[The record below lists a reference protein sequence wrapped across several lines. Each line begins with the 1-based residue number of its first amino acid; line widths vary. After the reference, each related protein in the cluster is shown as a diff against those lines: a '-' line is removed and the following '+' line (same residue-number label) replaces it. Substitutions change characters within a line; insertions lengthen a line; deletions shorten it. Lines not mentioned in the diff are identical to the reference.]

1 MLGSAF
7 VAFFRSFI
15 RHPLYALLNLLGL
28 SLGIA
33 AFITLSLLYHFE
45 TSYESWSTER
55 PHIYMIGT
63 RFHGPGLPDDVAL
76 RSAGGLLEDMR
87 SAWPQI
93 DGTRD
98 YSDWFIVHR
107 GADAT
112 SEHMEYVDPNFLIF
126 FKVPTLRGDPAT
138 ALADPSHVVLSAAL
152 ARKYFGTT
160 DAVGRTLTLGG
171 EEGIKSYTVSAVIAD
186 LPKNSDM
193 RLDMLV
199 RLTPSLVTKVF
210 ADNWHRLGGQ
220 AVSNYVKFGRPADA
234 RALAAQLPAF
244 IDRHADPES
253 GGGFALHTIIELPLV
268 PLADVHLISPK
279 LKAAIASLGLVG
291 IVALALALINY
302 VNLATARAGLRAR
315 EVAVR
320 KTLGAP
326 PHALRLQ
333 FLIEAML
340 TLLLAFVV
348 ALSAVELGLPL
359 INAAGGLSLSL
370 YPADTGWILVLLGCV
385 LIAGLLAAF
394 YPAFVLS
401 TFKPAHVLAS
411 SRTPGGGRMAGWL
424 RAALAMVQFAAVVV
438 AFILM
443 VAFMLQVRHIQT
455 ADIGFRRDNMLA
467 VGGLMNAA
475 VTPAQRQAFVA
486 AARGL
491 PGIRAV
497 SYSDF
502 APGPA
507 MGPGI
512 KTQITPMAQ
521 PGAPVQPVNINI
533 QLIGPDY
540 FQVLETRVLAGRA
553 FDLQHGEDPM
563 WAGPDDAKGRVL
575 NVVISRGAAKDM
587 GFASPQAAIGRPA
600 RLLRGQARI
609 IGVVDDVRFNSPY
622 EAVPPRL
629 YLLDTTFR
637 YDLGMVRY
645 QGVSEAAMRTSLS
658 RVWRQ
663 INPGVPLDADNVEL
677 YLNAYYQPERDRS
690 HLFTIGTG
698 LGALIGCI
706 GLYGMAAFNTGRRVR
721 EIGMRKVL
729 GASRGQI
736 VRLLLVQFL
745 WPVAVA
751 SLLAWP
757 IAWITLQRWL
767 SQFDDVIAMPLWLF
781 PLASAAALLIALVT
795 VAGIAFAAASTEP
808 GKALRH
814 E

>member
-1 MLGSAF
+1 MLTSAF
-7 VAFFRSFI
+7 AAFFRSFT
-15 RHPLYALLNLLGL
+15 RHPLYGLLNLLGL
-28 SLGIA
+28 ALGIA

-45 TSYESWSTER
+45 TSYESWSAER
-55 PHIYMIGT
+55 PRIYAIGT
-63 RFHGPGLPDDVAL
+63 RFHGPGLPDDVAV
-76 RSAGGLLEDMR
+76 RSAGGLLEDMK
-87 SAWPQI
+87 ATWPQI

-107 GADAT
+107 GAEAS

-126 FKVPTLRGDPAT
+126 FKVPTVRGNPAT
-138 ALADPSHVVLSAAL
+138 ALADPSHVVLSAAI
-152 ARKYFGTT
+152 ARKYFGTV
-160 DAVGRTLTLGG
+160 DAVGRTMTLGG

-193 RLDMLV
+193 RLDILV
-199 RLTPSLVTKVF
+199 QLTPSLVTKVF
-210 ADNWHRLGGQ
+210 ADSWHRLGTLG
-220 AVSNYVKFGRPADA
+220 VSTYVKFRRPAEA
-234 RALAAQLPAF
+234 KALAAQFPAF
-244 IDRHADPES
+244 IDRHAGPD
-253 GGGFALHTIIELPLV
+253 GGGMALHRIVELPII
-268 PLADVHLISPK
+268 PLADIHLISPK

-291 IVALALALINY
+291 VVALALALINY

-326 PHALRLQ
+326 PPALRLQ
-333 FLIEAML
+333 FLVEAVL

-348 ALSAVELGLPL
+348 ALSAVELSLPL
-359 INAAGGLSLSL
+359 INAAGGLSLAL
-370 YPADTGWILVLLGCV
+370 YPADGGWVLALLGCV
-385 LIAGLLAAF
+385 LVAGLLAAL

-401 TFKPAHVLAS
+401 AFKPAQVLAS

-424 RAALAMVQFAAVVV
+424 RAGLAMVQFAAVVV

-443 VAFMLQVRHIQT
+443 AGFMLQVRHIQT
-455 ADIGFRRDNMLA
+455 ADIGFRRDSMLA

-475 VTPAQRQAFVA
+475 VTPAQRQAFVT
-486 AARGL
+486 AARAL
-491 PGIRAV
+491 PGVRAV

-507 MGPGI
+507 MGPGM
-512 KTQITPMAQ
+512 KTQLTPLPHA
-521 PGAPVQPVNINI
+521 GALVQRINVNI

-540 FQVLETRVLAGRA
+540 FQVLDTRVLAGRV
-553 FDLQHGEDPM
+553 FDLRHGEDPM
-563 WAGPDDAKGRVL
+563 GAEPDGAKGRVL
-575 NVVISRGAAKDM
+575 NVVISRRAAKDM
-587 GFASPQAAIGRPA
+587 GFASPQAAIGEMA
-600 RLLRGQARI
+600 RVFGGEAQV

-629 YLLDTTFR
+629 YMLDTTFR

-645 QGVSEAAMRTSLS
+645 EGVSEAAIRASLS
-658 RVWRQ
+658 RLWRQ
-663 INPGVPLDADNVEL
+663 INPGVPLDADNVEV

-698 LGALIGCI
+698 IAALIGCI

-729 GASRGQI
+729 GAPRGQV

-745 WPVAVA
+745 RPVAVA
-751 SLLAWP
+751 GLIAWPLAW
-757 IAWITLQRWL
+757 IILQRWL

-781 PLASAAALLIALVT
+781 PSASAAALLIALVT
-795 VAGIAFAAASTEP
+795 VAGVAFAAASTEP